1 MATTKAEFQQL
12 ATELIDDEF
21 ADFRRSLSFAV
32 TTAGAYDPV
41 TETTTGGTPKVYS
54 YLAIPQPI
62 DVKEWQGTDIQIT
75 DIKLVY
81 TRIDSFMPSVSNK
94 CAYDGKQY
102 QVMASMFDA
111 ADATVKIVVRAL

>member
-1 MATTKAEFQQL
+1 MAITKAEFQTI
-12 ATELIDDEF
+12 AAELIDDEF
-21 ADFRRSLSFAV
+21 ADFRRSLSFTV
-32 TTAGAYDPV
+32 TTAGTYDPV
-41 TETTTGGTPKVYS
+41 TETTTGGTTTVYS
-54 YLAIPQPI
+54 YQAIPQPI

-81 TRIDSFMPSVSNK
+81 TRIDSFMPSVSDK
-94 CAYDGKQY
+94 CTYDGAQY